1 MNCVD
6 DSQYF
11 SFPNE
16 RPINPDANF
25 RQWPFDERFHLIL
38 NIAIGGAWG
47 GQKGVDPEIFPTQLV
62 VDYVRVYE
70 LVGRAKVKEATSLD

>member
-1 MNCVD
+1 MHLLG
-6 DSQYF
+6 
-11 SFPNE
+11 
-16 RPINPDANF
+16 RA
-25 RQWPFDERFHLIL
+25 FDERFHLIL